1 MAKLPDSQ
9 VIKDLA
15 ELLNATGLTEIEI
28 ESGGMRIKVARS
40 GGHAATAYVPAPPP
54 VETPVAAPAA
64 AQASTEAAASSE
76 SAPAEDPAS
85 HPGAVKSP
93 MVGTAYLSPEPGA
106 AAFIKVGDKVSEGQ
120 TLLIVEAMKTMNPII
135 APRAGKI
142 TQIIVQNEQPVEFDQ
157 PLVIIE

>member
-1 MAKLPDSQ
+1 
-9 VIKDLA
+9 
-15 ELLNATGLTEIEI
+15 
-28 ESGGMRIKVARS
+28 
-40 GGHAATAYVPAPPP
+40 
-54 VETPVAAPAA
+54 
-64 AQASTEAAASSE
+64 
-76 SAPAEDPAS
+76 
-85 HPGAVKSP
+85 

-120 TLLIVEAMKTMNPII
+120 TLLIVEAMKTMNPIT